1 MATYEFGLED
11 LTRLRFAIS
20 PMWEVEAS
28 LRRLRAPTGA
38 GIHLPWLTWLRD
50 SGALEGVDL
59 AAALTLTPTTGYVP
73 DFLTP
78 PPTTPLARFEDEI
91 ELVRA
96 TSPQQ
101 IRNDM
106 RIFRGRRKLPALLEP
121 FETQP
126 RKAVRQ
132 LADALELYWR
142 RALEPHWPRI
152 RALLEA
158 DIAHRARRLTE
169 GGASALFA
177 DLHPTITWREDEGIL
192 EADLPYRGH
201 VVLGGQGLLLVPS
214 AFSWLGPA
222 TLTEAPWQPT
232 LLYPARGVATLWESG
247 GERTPE
253 ALANV
258 IGRTRAALLAELDAP
273 RSTTDVAR
281 LLGITAGGASQH
293 LGALR
298 AAGLVAGRREGRVVL
313 YVRTP
318 LADALVTA
326 GGPEQE

>member
-20 PMWEVEAS
+20 PMWEVGAS
-28 LRRLRAPTGA
+28 LRRLRAPSGA
-38 GIHLPWLTWLRD
+38 GIHLPWLNWLRD
-50 SGALEGVDL
+50 SGALQGVDL
-59 AAALTLTPTTGYVP
+59 AAALTLTPPVGYAP

-96 TSPQQ
+96 TSPKQVH
-101 IRNDM
+101 NDM
-106 RIFRGRRKLPALLEP
+106 RLYRGGRKLPPLLEP
-121 FETQP
+121 FETEP
-126 RKAVRQ
+126 RKAVRK
-132 LADALELYWR
+132 LAAALELYWE
-142 RALEPHWPRI
+142 RAIEPHWPRI

-169 GGASALFA
+169 GGAAALFA
-177 DLHPTITWREDEGIL
+177 DLHPTIAWRAGDAVL
-192 EADLPYRGH
+192 HADLAFRGH
-201 VVLGGQGLLLVPS
+201 VVLRGQGLLLVPS

-232 LLYPARGVATLWESG
+232 LLYPARGVATLWDTG
-247 GERTPE
+247 GERTPQ
-253 ALANV
+253 ALARV
-258 IGRTRAALLAELDAP
+258 IGQTRATLLAELDAP
-273 RSTTDVAR
+273 RTTTDLAR
-281 LLGITAGGASQH
+281 LLGVTPGGASQH

-298 AAGLVAGRREGRVVL
+298 AAGLVAGRREGRVVP

-318 LADALVTA
+318 LADALVA
-326 GGPEQE
+326 GAPVS

>member
-11 LTRLRFAIS
+11 LARLRFAIS

-28 LRRLRAPTGA
+28 LRRLRAPSQA
-38 GIHLPWLTWLRD
+38 GIHLPWLNWLRD
-50 SGALEGVDL
+50 SGALRGLDL
-59 AAALTLTPTTGYVP
+59 SAALTLSPPVGYAP
-73 DFLTP
+73 DFMTP
-78 PPTTPLARFEDEI
+78 PPTTPLTRFEDEI
-91 ELVRA
+91 EVVRA
-96 TSPQQ
+96 TPPKQVH
-101 IRNDM
+101 NDM
-106 RIFRGRRKLPALLEP
+106 RLYRGRRKLPPLLEP
-121 FETQP
+121 FESNP
-126 RKAVRQ
+126 RRAVNQ
-132 LADALELYWR
+132 LADALELYWQ

-169 GGASALFA
+169 GGAAALFA
-177 DLHPTITWREDEGIL
+177 DLHPTIAWHEDEATL
-192 EADLPYRGH
+192 HVELAYRGH

-232 LLYPARGVATLWESG
+232 LLYPARGVATLWDTG
-247 GERTPE
+247 AERTPE

-258 IGRTRAALLAELDAP
+258 IGRTRAGLLAELDAP

-281 LLGITAGGASQH
+281 LLGITPGGASQH

-298 AAGLVAGRREGRVVL
+298 AAGLVASQREGRVVL

-318 LADALVTA
+318 LADALVA
-326 GGPEQE
+326 GNPDQQ

>member
-1 MATYEFGLED
+1 MATYEFGLEV
-11 LTRLRFAIS
+11 LARLRFAIS
-20 PMWEVEAS
+20 PMWEVVAS
-28 LRRLRAPTGA
+28 LRRLRAPSGA
-38 GIHLPWLTWLRD
+38 GIHLPWLNWLRD
-50 SGALEGVDL
+50 SGALQGIDL
-59 AAALTLTPTTGYVP
+59 AAALTLTPPVGYAP
-73 DFLTP
+73 DFMTP
-78 PPTTPLARFEDEI
+78 PPSTPLARFEDEI

-96 TSPQQ
+96 TPPKLVH
-101 IRNDM
+101 NDM
-106 RIFRGRRKLPALLEP
+106 RLYRGGRKLPPVLEL

-126 RKAVRQ
+126 RKAVNQ
-132 LADALELYWR
+132 LADVLEQYWR

-169 GGASALFA
+169 GGAAALFA
-177 DLHPTITWREDEGIL
+177 DLHPTIAWRAGDAIL
-192 EADLPYRGH
+192 HADLAFRGH
-201 VVLGGQGLLLVPS
+201 VVLRGQGLLLVPS

-232 LLYPARGVATLWESG
+232 LLYPARGVATLWDTGS
-247 GERTPE
+247 ERTPA

-281 LLGITAGGASQH
+281 LLSITPGGASQH
-293 LGALR
+293 LAALGQ
-298 AAGLVAGRREGRVVL
+298 AGLVAGRREGRAVL

-318 LADALVTA
+318 LADDLVA
-326 GGPEQE
+326 GGREAQ

>member
-1 MATYEFGLED
+1 MATYQFGLED

-20 PMWEVEAS
+20 PMWEVVAS

-38 GIHLPWLTWLRD
+38 GIHLPWLRELRG
-50 SGALEGVDL
+50 GALEGIDL
-59 AAALTLTPTTGYVP
+59 SAALTLTPTVGYVP

-96 TSPQQ
+96 TPPKQVH
-101 IRNDM
+101 NDM
-106 RIFRGRRKLPALLEP
+106 RLYRGRRKLPPVLEP
-121 FETQP
+121 FETEP
-126 RKAVRQ
+126 RKAVAR
-132 LADALELYWR
+132 LADALELYWQ

-169 GGASALFA
+169 GGAAALFA
-177 DLHPTITWREDEGIL
+177 DLHPTITWREDEATL
-192 EADLPYRGH
+192 YAELPFRGH

-214 AFSWLGPA
+214 VFSWLGPA

-232 LLYPARGVATLWESG
+232 LLYPARGVATLWDTG
-247 GERTPE
+247 ADRTPE
-253 ALANV
+253 ALASV
-258 IGRTRAALLAELDAP
+258 IGRTRAGLLAELDAP

-281 LLGITAGGASQH
+281 LVGITPGGASQH

-298 AAGLVAGRREGRVVL
+298 AAGLVASQREGRVVL

-318 LADALVTA
+318 LADALVA
-326 GGPEQE
+326 GNPDQR

>member
-1 MATYEFGLED
+1 MATYAFGLED
-11 LTRLRFAIS
+11 LARLRFAIS

-28 LRRLRAPTGA
+28 LRRLRAPSQA
-38 GIHLPWLTWLRD
+38 GIHLPWLNWLRD
-50 SGALEGVDL
+50 SGALQGVDL
-59 AAALTLTPTTGYVP
+59 SAALTLTPPVGYAP

-96 TSPQQ
+96 TPPKQVH
-101 IRNDM
+101 NDM
-106 RIFRGRRKLPALLEP
+106 RLYRGGRKLPPLLEP
-121 FETQP
+121 FETEP
-126 RKAVRQ
+126 RKAVKK
-132 LADALELYWR
+132 LAGALELYWE
-142 RALEPHWPRI
+142 RAIEPHWPRI

-169 GGASALFA
+169 GGAAALFA
-177 DLHPTITWREDEGIL
+177 DLHPTIEWHEDEATL
-192 EADLPYRGH
+192 HVELPYHGH

-232 LLYPARGVATLWESG
+232 LLYPARGVATLWDTGS
-247 GERTPE
+247 ERTPE

-281 LLGITAGGASQH
+281 LLDITPGGASQH

-298 AAGLVAGRREGRVVL
+298 SAGLVAGRREGRAVL

-318 LADALVTA
+318 LADDLVA
-326 GGPEQE
+326 GGRDRQ

>member
-28 LRRLRAPTGA
+28 LRRLRAPADA
-38 GIHLPWLTWLRD
+38 GIHLPSIAGLRD
-50 SGALEGVDL
+50 SGALQGVDL
-59 AAALTLTPTTGYVP
+59 AAALTLTPPGGYAP

-96 TSPQQ
+96 TSPAQVQ
-101 IRNDM
+101 NDM
-106 RIFRGRRKLPALLEP
+106 RLYRGRRKLPPLLEP
-121 FETQP
+121 LETQP
-126 RKAVRQ
+126 RKAVKQ
-132 LADALELYWR
+132 LADVLELYWQ

-169 GGASALFA
+169 GGAAALFA

-192 EADLPYRGH
+192 EADLPYQGH

-214 AFSWLGPA
+214 AFAWLGPA
-222 TLTEAPWQPT
+222 TITEEPWQPT
-232 LLYPARGVATLWESG
+232 LIYPARGVATLWESG
-247 GERTPE
+247 GERTPA
-253 ALANV
+253 ALAAV
-258 IGRTRAALLAELDAP
+258 IGRTRAALLSELDAP

-281 LLGITAGGASQH
+281 LLQLTPGGASQH

-298 AAGLVAGRREGRVVL
+298 DAGLVAGRREGRAVL

-318 LADALVTA
+318 LADRLVV
-326 GGPEQE
+326 GGRDV

>member
-20 PMWEVEAS
+20 PMWEVVAS
-28 LRRLRAPTGA
+28 LRRLRAPSGA
-38 GIHLPWLTWLRD
+38 GIHLPWLNELRD
-50 SGALEGVDL
+50 SGALQGIDL
-59 AAALTLTPTTGYVP
+59 GAALTLTPTVGYVP
-73 DFLTP
+73 DFLSP

-96 TSPQQ
+96 TPPKQVAY
-101 IRNDM
+101 DM
-106 RIFRGRRKLPALLEP
+106 RLYRGRRKLPPLLEP
-121 FETQP
+121 FETHP
-126 RKAVRQ
+126 RRAVKQ
-132 LADALELYWR
+132 LADVLERYWQV
-142 RALEPHWPRI
+142 ALEPHWPRI

-158 DIAHRARRLTE
+158 DIAHRARTLTE
-169 GGASALFA
+169 DGAAALFA
-177 DLHPTITWREDEGIL
+177 DLHHTITWREA
-192 EADLPYRGH
+192 EATLHVELPYQGH

-214 AFSWLGPA
+214 AFAWVGPA
-222 TLTEAPWQPT
+222 TITEAPWQPT

-247 GERTPE
+247 GERTPG

-281 LLGITAGGASQH
+281 LLGVTPGGASQH

-298 AAGLVAGRREGRVVL
+298 EAGLVAGRREGRVVL

-318 LADALVTA
+318 LADALVGA
-326 GGPEQE
+326 GGPDKE